1 MLQRSFECPVYF
13 IEEDKDVMDVYQSLQ
28 SKNTVLSVFLS
39 FFFLSSHPIFSP

>member
-1 MLQRSFECPVYF
+1 MLQRSFECPIYF

-39 FFFLSSHPIFSP
+39 FFILSSHPIFSL